1 MMLSKAS
8 EVYHKLIRCNCK
20 KERDCKSDIKMQ
32 SFVNSAVIARVLYH
46 FYDFRNQHQFTSHR
60 KSMARCEI
68 CLNVITKT
76 P

>member
-1 MMLSKAS
+1 MIA
-8 EVYHKLIRCNCK
+8 K
-20 KERDCKSDIKMQ
+20 KRETVKDVANTKSDIKMQ

-60 KSMARCEI
+60 KSIARCEI